1 MVWIQK
7 YKTEVLKRH
16 ARNVYFI
23 LEKKD
28 EWYMQECL
36 EPATGIQYTIHIQYT
51 IYSTLYTVHYL
62 YTVNFCERI

>member
-36 EPATGIQYTIHIQYT
+36 EPATGIQYTTVH
-51 IYSTLYTVHYL
+51 IYS
-62 YTVNFCERI
+62 